1 MIYEV
6 SFHFKSICFYGLS
19 RLILLLVYYGVRP
32 QLCPLLS
39 VGLWAGYLTLCGTSF
54 LVLLPSLQS
63 SLGTLSWSNYLTRV
77 QDAMDRSW
85 RHVIPAK
92 ETQHKTS
99 QCLSQESLNKV
110 NPILSATFGEF
121 PHPFQTNVTH
131 SFPWEKRAGGEKTVK
146 FYALEFDIQFVLPHF
161 LFHLLSLIMIKIT
174 WHIH

>member
-1 MIYEV
+1 MV
-6 SFHFKSICFYGLS
+6 SLGWYCCLCTMESDPALPS
-19 RLILLLVYYGVRP
+19 P
-32 QLCPLLS
+32 Q
-39 VGLWAGYLTLCGTSF
+39 CGT
-54 LVLLPSLQS
+54 LGRLPNPLWNQLPCVTAIITIL
-63 SLGTLSWSNYLTRV
+63 LGTLSWSNYLTRV

-131 SFPWEKRAGGEKTVK
+131 SFPWEKGPGWE
-146 FYALEFDIQFVLPHF
+146 DC
-161 LFHLLSLIMIKIT
+161 
-174 WHIH
+174 